1 VETLRDIVRTLLCT
15 PLLYPRAC
23 LTDGTYLGEYDQEVN
38 DTIVLES
45 SLVQYLDDG
54 GLAGVRFDITE
65 DSLNSMLHNITLSTF
80 SLRLWD
86 TSTDVVTRNYV
97 NTYSFAGEQRYNMVV
112 PYAVCLLLALA
123 FVSIGLA
130 SLYENSVGA
139 SNEFLQ
145 TIQTTRGSIALDI
158 AARGSSLGGPDNI
171 PMVLEDLELM
181 FGELKEPYGKE
192 GAVRRAGWGTRDEV
206 RPLVKGEYYDG

>member
-1 VETLRDIVRTLLCT
+1 VT
-15 PLLYPRAC
+15 
-23 LTDGTYLGEYDQEVN
+23 
-38 DTIVLES
+38 
-45 SLVQYLDDG
+45 
-54 GLAGVRFDITE
+54 FDITE

-80 SLRLWD
+80 SLGLWD

-112 PYAVCLLLALA
+112 LYAVCLLLALA
-123 FVSIGLA
+123 FVGIGLA

-139 SNEFLQ
+139 SNGFLQ
-145 TIQTTRGSIALDI
+145 TIQTTRGSIALDV
-158 AARGSSLGGPDNI
+158 ATRGSSLGGPDNI